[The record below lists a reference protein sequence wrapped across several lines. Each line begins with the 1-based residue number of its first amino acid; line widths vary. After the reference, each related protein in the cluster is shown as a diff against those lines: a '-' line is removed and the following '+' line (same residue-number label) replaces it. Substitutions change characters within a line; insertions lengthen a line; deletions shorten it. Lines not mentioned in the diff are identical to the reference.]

1 MKRASLAFGELRQ
14 HGLRAA
20 APVVFIMGGH
30 WLRYGQLDER
40 DFLIGASVFAAL
52 VILSSWFASMKAENT

>member
-1 MKRASLAFGELRQ
+1 MKKTKLAFSALLQ
-14 HGLRAA
+14 HGMRAA
-20 APVVFIMGGH
+20 VPVVIIMGGH

-40 DFLIGASVFAAL
+40 DYLIGASVFAAL